1 MSRTSDAITL
11 IGMET
16 AVSKDL
22 FDTNMPPSHPGE
34 ILREDVL
41 PRLTISQAALAR
53 HIGIDSRVL
62 AGLLRE
68 QRPITLE
75 LAQRLGAAL
84 GTGARYWLSLQMCY
98 DIWAAQTAAPVAI
111 KPLRFSRNETG
122 RAAHATHP
130 AANRSAA

>member
-1 MSRTSDAITL
+1 
-11 IGMET
+11 MET
-16 AVSKDL
+16 AVTKDL
-22 FDTNMPPSHPGE
+22 FDREMPPSHPGE

-41 PRLTISQAALAR
+41 PRLMISQAALAR

-62 AGLLRE
+62 SALVRE

-122 RAAHATHP
+122 RAARTAHP
-130 AANRSAA
+130 AGNRAIASM